1 MLLTRILRT
10 ASFRLTALYT
20 AAFAASFLLL
30 FGLTYWIAS
39 DALTQQLKASVSAE
53 LIALIDSQKET
64 DTKALADEIT
74 ERLRSG
80 SQPATFYL
88 LQDRAGRKLAG
99 NLGAL
104 PPFSGWR
111 TLSVPERRT
120 PRSRADEGD
129 QREAAVLA
137 KGRHLPGGGFLVVG
151 AGRQHVVEAE
161 EAIIRAFAWG
171 AGATLLLAVLGG
183 ALMSVLFLRRLEV
196 IDRTSRRIIAG
207 NLSDRIPLRGSGD
220 ELDRL
225 AENLNDMLDRIQ
237 ALMEG
242 LRQVSNDIA
251 HDLRTPLSRA
261 RQRLDV
267 ARQDAKTVQDYEEAI
282 DRALEDT
289 DTALA
294 TFGALLRI
302 AQIESGSR
310 RSSFDIVDLSQVFE
324 QAVATY
330 GPVAEDLGKSIR
342 AEISPGVAVS
352 GDRDLLTQM
361 VVNLVENA
369 LRHTS
374 ADAQIR
380 VTLELGDDGPI
391 GVVADNG
398 PGIPEAERERVLQ
411 RFYRLDRSRATP
423 GSGLGLALV
432 AAIAHLHQTA
442 VRLDD
447 DRPGL
452 RVELR
457 FPALASSK

>member
-20 AAFAASFLLL
+20 AAFAVSFMLL
-30 FGLTYWIAS
+30 FGLTYWIAR
-39 DALTQQLKASVSAE
+39 DALTRQLKASVEAE
-53 LIALIDSQKET
+53 LTALIDSQRES

-80 SQPATFYL
+80 SQPVPFYL

-99 NLGAL
+99 NLGVL
-104 PPFSGWR
+104 RPFSGWR

-120 PRSRADEGD
+120 RQSREDERD
-129 QREAAVLA
+129 QREATVLA
-137 KGRHLPGGGFLVVG
+137 KGRYLPGGGFLVVG
-151 AGRQHVVEAE
+151 ADRQHVVEAE

-196 IDRTSRRIIAG
+196 IDRTSRRIMAG

-237 ALMEG
+237 ALMDG

-261 RQRLDV
+261 RQRLDA
-267 ARQDAKTVQDYEEAI
+267 ARQEAKTIQDYEEAI

-310 RSSFDIVDLSQVFE
+310 RSSFDAVDLSQVFE

-369 LRHTS
+369 LRHTP
-374 ADAQIR
+374 ADAHIR
-380 VTLELGDDGPI
+380 VMLELGDDGPI
-391 GVVADNG
+391 GVVADDG
-398 PGIPEAERERVLQ
+398 PGIPEAEHERVLQ
-411 RFYRLDRSRATP
+411 RFYRLDRSRTTP

-432 AAIAHLHQTA
+432 AAIAHLHQIA
-442 VRLDD
+442 VRLGDN
-447 DRPGL
+447 RPGL

-457 FPALASSK
+457 FPALASAK